1 MDWGPPGS
9 CVHGILRA
17 RVLEWVVMPSSRSSQ
32 PRDRARVS
40 CIAGRFFSIWAIAE
54 ARQYLLSVHGVFVQ
68 KCPAALPTPEQMAPA
83 QTLLRL
89 QRLGRERTGSVSQ
102 YCTWEL
108 GLRGDTITSDH
119 PLVSLPDVILMHVMD
134 FTPRIRFHHR
144 TAQLTAGFPGCTML
158 KYPPASLVDV
168 G

>member
-1 MDWGPPGS
+1 MGFSGQEYWSGLQCPPPDLPNPGIKPGS
-9 CVHGILRA
+9 LALQADSFPSEPLRK
-17 RVLEWVVMPSSRSSQ
+17 L
-32 PRDRARVS
+32 D
-40 CIAGRFFSIWAIAE
+40 SI
-54 ARQYLLSVHGVFVQ
+54 LLSVHGVFVQ

-102 YCTWEL
+102 HYTWEP

-119 PLVSLPDVILMHVMD
+119 PLVSLPGVILMHVMD